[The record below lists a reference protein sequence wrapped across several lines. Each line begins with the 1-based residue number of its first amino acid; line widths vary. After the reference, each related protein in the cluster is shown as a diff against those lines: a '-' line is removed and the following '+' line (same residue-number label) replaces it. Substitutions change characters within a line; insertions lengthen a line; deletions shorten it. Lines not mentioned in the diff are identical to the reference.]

1 MERRGSMALAAT
13 LLFAAALP
21 SEAQVIGHATRVCQN
36 TGNEA
41 TVAEGGNKCQDLTE
55 EQRCSMANV
64 RLTQSQCPAMASV
77 QLGRS
82 LH

>member
-1 MERRGSMALAAT
+1 MARRCSMALAAG

-21 SEAQVIGHATRVCQN
+21 SDAQVIGHATRVCKN

-41 TVAEGGNKCQDLTE
+41 TVAEGGNRCQGLTE

-64 RLTQSQCPAMASV
+64 RLAQSQCPRGKWRQCS
-77 QLGRS
+77 
-82 LH
+82 

>member
-1 MERRGSMALAAT
+1 MARRGSMALAAT

-21 SEAQVIGHATRVCQN
+21 SEAQVIGHATRVCHN

-64 RLTQSQCPAMASV
+64 RLEPMP
-77 QLGRS
+77 RK
-82 LH
+82 